1 MRALRCPGMRQRT
14 VISGAAAAAALAA
27 AAAVAAAPRA
37 WRRLRR
43 REAEPEVVE
52 SPFTEP
58 LGDPE
63 APFDPEANAAL
74 REELRDRISTLDETP
89 APPPTPPVEVLDA
102 LDATPPAASDPETE
116 AARARLR
123 EKAAAAKRSFSS

>member
-1 MRALRCPGMRQRT
+1 MRQRT

-52 SPFTEP
+52 TPFTEP

-63 APFDPEANAAL
+63 APYDPEANAAL

-89 APPPTPPVEVLDA
+89 APPPAPAVEVLDA
-102 LDATPPAASDPETE
+102 APPAASDPETE

>member
-1 MRALRCPGMRQRT
+1 MRQRT
-14 VISGAAAAAALAA
+14 IISGAAAAAAIAA

-43 REAEPEVVE
+43 RDDAPEVVA
-52 SPFTEP
+52 SPFSEP

-89 APPPTPPVEVLDA
+89 APPPAPTVEVLDA
-102 LDATPPAASDPETE
+102 VPPAGSDPETE